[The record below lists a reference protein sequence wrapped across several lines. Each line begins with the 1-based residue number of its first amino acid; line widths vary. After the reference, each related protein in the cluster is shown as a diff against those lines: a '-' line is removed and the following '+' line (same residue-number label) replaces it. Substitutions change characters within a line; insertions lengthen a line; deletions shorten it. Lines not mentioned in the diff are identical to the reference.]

1 MNACLSW
8 LIVILL
14 KIIQNAACR
23 QAPPQGFRYA
33 SYDVIIPRKLSPK
46 YGQEEPQDVSYLLQ
60 IEGNPHVVFLR
71 QRRSFIPKVFPVFT
85 YDTAGILQVDHP
97 FIKDGC
103 FYHGFIQRKSSSR
116 VTLSTCSGGLR
127 GLLQIE
133 NKTYEI
139 EPVQESSTFQHV
151 VFRLEVEEGAV
162 RMACGVGQ
170 EEQSHQEDIIPETE
184 NLGNKDV
191 LGKSWWPHTRYVKV
205 AIVIDHKRYLQF
217 HSNESFITMQVLDI
231 VHTANS
237 FYDSLSVHLSIAGL
251 VIWSQNNPIN
261 ITPIADDTLLLF
273 NEWRT
278 NHLLNFLKN
287 DVGHLFA
294 YIDFG
299 ATVGLAYVGTI
310 CNNYLASAIESYRTP
325 SLFYMSVIFTHE
337 QGHVLGMQHD
347 EQFCYCGKSECLM
360 APYAAKT
367 DTFSNCSF
375 RDYFPYRNTDC
386 LFVPPDTNTTFK
398 FESCGNKIVENG
410 EQCDCGS
417 EMQCKSDLCC
427 QANCMLRPTAVCSLG
442 LCCANCQYRQRGTV
456 CREKIS
462 SCDLPEYCNGTSE
475 HCPEDV
481 HVQDGA
487 ICHDGV
493 YCYHGNCTTHN
504 MQCKIIFG
512 SEASVAS
519 EVCFRE
525 VNHKGDRF
533 GNCGLKHGIYKK
545 CNPGDIL
552 CGRIQCKTVQMP
564 SLEDHST
571 VIQTSTEFNECWGID
586 YHPGMKVDDIGAVR
600 NGVPCGNN
608 MMCIKGS
615 CLNVSILKYDC
626 NVTMCH
632 NRGVCNT
639 LKHCHCDVGW
649 APPDC
654 SNTGYGGSIDS
665 GPPPVKVQAKAYMKT
680 PAIAGILCAFFFI
693 IVSIGL
699 VIWFK
704 DGLRNRFGKF
714 QGRVHATKSK
724 DEGTTV

>member
-1 MNACLSW
+1 MRTCLSW

-71 QRRSFIPKVFPVFT
+71 QRRNFIPKVFPVFT

-97 FIKDGC
+97 FIKDDC

-184 NLGNKDV
+184 NLANKDV

-205 AIVIDHKRYLQF
+205 AIVIDHERYLQF
-217 HSNESFITMQVLDI
+217 HRNESFITMKVLDI

-251 VIWSQNNPIN
+251 MIWSQNNPIN
-261 ITPIADDTLLLF
+261 ITSSSGSTLSLF
-273 NEWRT
+273 NNWRE
-278 NHLLNFLKN
+278 NHLLKILKN

-294 YIDFG
+294 YKHFG
-299 ATVGLAYVGTI
+299 QTVGLAYVGTI
-310 CNNYLASAIESYRTP
+310 CSSYWASAIESYRTQ
-325 SLFYMSVIFTHE
+325 SLFLISEIFAHE
-337 QGHVLGMQHD
+337 LGHNLGMRHD
-347 EQFCYCGKSECLM
+347 TQFCHCGKLNCIM
-360 APYAAKT
+360 VPYAVET
-367 DTFSNCSF
+367 DKFSNCSYK
-375 RDYFPYRNTDC
+375 DYFHRRNTDC
-386 LFVPPDTNTTFK
+386 LFVPPDTHTTFK

-417 EMQCKSDLCC
+417 ETQCKSDLCC

-442 LCCANCQYRQRGTV
+442 LCCFNCQYREHGTV

-462 SCDLPEYCNGTSE
+462 SCDLPEYCNGTSG

-487 ICHDGV
+487 VCHDGV
-493 YCYHGNCTTHN
+493 YCYHGNCITHD
-504 MQCKIIFG
+504 MQCKMMFSSG
-512 SEASVAS
+512 ATVAS

-525 VNHKGDRF
+525 VNNKGDRF

-552 CGRIQCKTVQMP
+552 CGRIQCKNIQMP

-571 VIQTSTEFNECWGID
+571 IIHTSTGINQCWGTD
-586 YHPGMKVDDIGAVR
+586 YHPGMKVNDIGAVR
-600 NGVPCGNN
+600 DGVPCGNN
-608 MMCIKGS
+608 MMCIEGS
-615 CLNVSILKYDC
+615 CVNVSILKYDC

-654 SNTGYGGSIDS
+654 GNKGYGGSIDS
-665 GPPPVKVQAKAYMKT
+665 GPPPAKANIKMS
-680 PAIAGILCAFFFI
+680 AVAGILCAFCFI
-693 IVSIGL
+693 IVCVAL
-699 VIWFK
+699 VICFK
-704 DGLRNRFGKF
+704 QSGNF
-714 QGRVHATKSK
+714 QGRVHAMK
-724 DEGTTV
+724 